1 MMNQTGLIY
10 IADDEKE
17 IRELIQK
24 FLEEAG
30 HKVEVFENGEVLL
43 KRFKEKNSDLVIL
56 DVMMPGKDGFV
67 ICRELRELSNVP
79 IVLLTAKDTDTDYII
94 GFTSGCDD
102 YFAKPFSPIKLM
114 MRINAIL
121 KRAKMENSQGEEGLV
136 YGNLVMDIS
145 AKKCE
150 IEGKEVRLTR
160 MEWDLIYYMLERKA
174 EAVSREELLDAIW
187 GYSAEVET
195 RVTDDTVKRLR
206 KKLSLAGSNVMIETV
221 WGFGFRL
228 EIKEE

>member
-67 ICRELRELSNVP
+67 ICRELRALS
-79 IVLLTAKDTDTDYII
+79 
-94 GFTSGCDD
+94 S
-102 YFAKPFSPIKLM
+102 
-114 MRINAIL
+114 
-121 KRAKMENSQGEEGLV
+121 
-136 YGNLVMDIS
+136 
-145 AKKCE
+145 
-150 IEGKEVRLTR
+150 
-160 MEWDLIYYMLERKA
+160 
-174 EAVSREELLDAIW
+174 SRSE
-187 GYSAEVET
+187 SV
-195 RVTDDTVKRLR
+195 V
-206 KKLSLAGSNVMIETV
+206 
-221 WGFGFRL
+221 
-228 EIKEE
+228 